1 VHLEGVWESL
11 AVPRHIAPR
20 PEAVSRQPRVA
31 RALAW
36 LRSHED
42 WITEQQIRLTEIPAP
57 PFGEERR
64 ARAVADL
71 LGECGWRAAIDEV
84 GNVVAESEQDEARVV
99 LLSAH
104 LDTALAPDGTVH
116 VRRDGTRLRAPGIS
130 DNGAGLAALVA
141 VAAAFRAT
149 ELATRLGVVF
159 AANVGEEGEGN
170 LRGMRALVARYGRR
184 LEAGI
189 AVDGPSTSH
198 ITTAGIASRR
208 FEAVISGPGGHS
220 WASAGAPNPIHAL
233 GRAIA
238 RIVSIPLADN
248 PRTSLNIGAIEGG
261 GAVNAIPA
269 RAAMKIDLR
278 SESETELDA
287 LENDIRRAV
296 ELGAVAERETARSG
310 SLALAVEFRPLGS
323 RPAGRLLSQS
333 PLLAAIREVDRF
345 LGLDSRLQAA
355 STDANIPLSLG
366 IPAIA
371 LGGGGTGGGAHTDE
385 EWYDADGRVAGLER
399 ILLTLLLVAG
409 LAA

>member
-1 VHLEGVWESL
+1 L
-11 AVPRHIAPR
+11 AVPAQMAVR
-20 PEAVSRQPRVA
+20 PERVARDPRVA
-31 RALAW
+31 RALSW
-36 LRSHED
+36 LKSHEE

-64 ARAVADL
+64 ARAVAEL
-71 LGECGWRAAIDEV
+71 LGECGWNAAIDDA
-84 GNVVAESEQDEARVV
+84 GNVVAESGGDGRVV
-99 LLSAH
+99 ILSAH
-104 LDTALAPDGTVH
+104 LDTALAPAGP
-116 VRRDGTRLRAPGIS
+116 VRVGREGPRLWAPGIS

-141 VAAAFRAT
+141 VAAAFRAS

-170 LRGMRALVARYGRR
+170 LRGMRALVARYGSR
-184 LEAGI
+184 LEAAMAI
-189 AVDGPSTSH
+189 DGASITH

-208 FEAVISGPGGHS
+208 FEAAINGPGGHS

-238 RIVSIPLADN
+238 RIVAIPLPQK
-248 PRTSLNIGAIEGG
+248 PRVALNIGTIEGG

-278 SESETELDA
+278 SESEAALDS
-287 LENDIRRAV
+287 LEKEIRRAV
-296 ELGAVAERETARSG
+296 EQGAVAEREAAQIESPG
-310 SLALAVEFRPLGS
+310 LAVEFRLLGS
-323 RPAGRLLSQS
+323 RPAGRLAAQS
-333 PLLAAIREVDRF
+333 ALLAAIREVDRF
-345 LGLDSRLQAA
+345 LGLESRLQSA

-366 IPAIA
+366 IPAVT

-385 EWYDADGRVAGLER
+385 EWYDAAGRMVGLER

-409 LAA
+409 PAA

>member
-1 VHLEGVWESL
+1 M
-11 AVPRHIAPR
+11 AVPAQIPAR
-20 PEAVSRQPRVA
+20 PERLARHPRVA
-31 RALAW
+31 RAIAW
-36 LRSHED
+36 LRSHEN

-71 LGECGWRAAIDEV
+71 LGECGWQAAIDDA
-84 GNVVAESEQDEARVV
+84 GNVVAESDADAGRLA

-104 LDTALAPDGTVH
+104 LDTALAPVEAVR
-116 VRRDGTRLRAPGIS
+116 VRRDGTRLWAPGIS

-141 VAAAFRAT
+141 VAAAFRAA
-149 ELATRLGVVF
+149 EVRTRLGVVF

-184 LEAGI
+184 IEGAI
-189 AVDGPSTSH
+189 AIDGASTRH
-198 ITTAGIASRR
+198 ITIAGIASRR
-208 FEAVISGPGGHS
+208 FEAAISGPGGHS

-238 RIVSIPLADN
+238 RIVAIPLPQN
-248 PRTSLNIGAIEGG
+248 PRTSLSIGAIEGG
-261 GAVNAIPA
+261 GAVNAIA
-269 RAAMKIDLR
+269 GRAAMKIDLR
-278 SESETELDA
+278 SESETGLDA
-287 LENDIRRAV
+287 LEGEIRRAV
-296 ELGAVAERETARSG
+296 EQGAAAEREAARSE
-310 SLALAVEFRPLGS
+310 SPALAVEFRPLGS
-323 RPAGRLLSQS
+323 RPAGRLPSQS
-333 PLLAAIREVDRF
+333 PLLAAVREVDQF
-345 LGLDSRLQAA
+345 MGLEARLQAA

-366 IPAIA
+366 IPAVT

-385 EWYDADGRVAGLER
+385 EWYDASGRVAGLER

>member
-1 VHLEGVWESL
+1 MCARLAILAQKTMRPESL
-11 AVPRHIAPR
+11 
-20 PEAVSRQPRVA
+20 SREPRVA

-57 PFGEERR
+57 PFGEEGR

-71 LGECGWRAAIDEV
+71 LAECGWQAAIDDV
-84 GNVVAESEQDEARVV
+84 GNVVAESGGDEGRVV
-99 LLSAH
+99 VLSAH
-104 LDTALAPDGTVH
+104 LDTALAPAEPVR
-116 VRRDGTRLRAPGIS
+116 VRRDGPRLWAPGIS
-130 DNGAGLAALVA
+130 DNGAGLAALVG
-141 VAAAFRAT
+141 VAAAFRAA
-149 ELATRLGVVF
+149 EISTRLRVVF

-184 LEAGI
+184 SESVI
-189 AVDGPSTSH
+189 AVDGPSTAH

-208 FEAVISGPGGHS
+208 FEAAIVGPGGHS

-238 RIVSIPLADN
+238 RIVAIPLPKK

-261 GAVNAIPA
+261 GAVNAIPS

-278 SESETELDA
+278 SETEAGLDA
-287 LENDIRRAV
+287 LENEIRRAV
-296 ELGAVAERETARSG
+296 ELGAVAEREAAQREAP
-310 SLALAVEFRPLGS
+310 ALNVEFRLLGS
-323 RPAGRLLSQS
+323 RPAGRLAPQS
-333 PLLAAIREVDRF
+333 PLLDAVREVDRF
-345 LGLDSRLQAA
+345 LGLESRLQAA
-355 STDANIPLSLG
+355 STDANVPLSLG
-366 IPAIA
+366 IPAVA

-385 EWYDADGRVAGLER
+385 EWYDAGGRMTGLER
-399 ILLTLLLVAG
+399 ILLALLLVAG

>member
-1 VHLEGVWESL
+1 MTRL
-11 AVPRHIAPR
+11 AVPAQMPAR
-20 PEAVSRQPRVA
+20 PARLLREPRVA

-64 ARAVADL
+64 ARALSDL
-71 LGECGWRAAIDEV
+71 LGECGWQVAMDDA
-84 GNVVAESEQDEARVV
+84 GNVVAESGGDAGGVV

-104 LDTALAPDGTVH
+104 LDTALVPSEPVR
-116 VRRDGTRLRAPGIS
+116 VRREGTRLWAPGIS
-130 DNGAGLAALVA
+130 DHGAGLTALGA
-141 VAAAFRAT
+141 VAAAFRAA
-149 ELATRLGVVF
+149 ELVTRAGVVF

-184 LEAGI
+184 VEAAI
-189 AVDGPSTSH
+189 AIDGASTGH

-208 FEAVISGPGGHS
+208 FEAVVSGPGGHS
-220 WASAGAPNPIHAL
+220 WGSAGAPNPIHAL

-238 RIVSIPLADN
+238 RIVAIPLPQN
-248 PRTSLNIGAIEGG
+248 PRTSMNIGAIEGG

-278 SESETELDA
+278 SESESVLDG
-287 LENDIRRAV
+287 LEKDIRRAV
-296 ELGAVAERETARSG
+296 EQGATAERDAARSD
-310 SLALAVEFRPLGS
+310 SPSLAVEFRPLGS
-323 RPAGRLLSQS
+323 RPAGRLASQS

-345 LGLDSRLQAA
+345 LGLEARCQAA
-355 STDANIPLSLG
+355 STDANVPLSLG
-366 IPAIA
+366 IPAVA

-385 EWYDADGRVAGLER
+385 EWYDAAGRMVGLER
-399 ILLTLLLVAG
+399 ILLVLLLLAGPVA
-409 LAA
+409 

>member
-1 VHLEGVWESL
+1 L
-11 AVPRHIAPR
+11 AVPAQVPAR
-20 PEAVSRQPRVA
+20 PARLLRDARVE

-71 LGECGWRAAIDEV
+71 LGACGWQAAMDDA
-84 GNVVAESEQDEARVV
+84 GNVVAESGGHAGGVV
-99 LLSAH
+99 LVSAH
-104 LDTALAPDGTVH
+104 IDTALVPGEPVR
-116 VRRDGTRLRAPGIS
+116 VRREGTRLWAPGIS

-141 VAAAFRAT
+141 VAAAFRAA
-149 ELATRLGVVF
+149 ELGMRAGVVF

-170 LRGMRALVARYGRR
+170 LRGMRALMAHYGRR
-184 LEAGI
+184 VEALI
-189 AVDGPSTSH
+189 AIDGASTGH

-208 FEAVISGPGGHS
+208 FEAAISGPGGHS
-220 WASAGAPNPIHAL
+220 WGSAGAPNPIHAL

-238 RIVSIPLADN
+238 RIVAIPLPQN

-278 SESETELDA
+278 SESESVLDG
-287 LENDIRRAV
+287 LEKDIRRAV
-296 ELGAVAERETARSG
+296 EQGATAERDAARSD
-310 SLALAVEFRPLGS
+310 SPALTVEFRPLGS
-323 RPAGRLLSQS
+323 RPAGRLASQS

-345 LGLDSRLQAA
+345 LGLEARCQAA
-355 STDANIPLSLG
+355 STDANVPLSLG
-366 IPAIA
+366 IPAVA

-385 EWYDADGRVAGLER
+385 EWYDAAGRMVGLER
-399 ILLTLLLVAG
+399 ILLLLLLVAG
-409 LAA
+409 PVA